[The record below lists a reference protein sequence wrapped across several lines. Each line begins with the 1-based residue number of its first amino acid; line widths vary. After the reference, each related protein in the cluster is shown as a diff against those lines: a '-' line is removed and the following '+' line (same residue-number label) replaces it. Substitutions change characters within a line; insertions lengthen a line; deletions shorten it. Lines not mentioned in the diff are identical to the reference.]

1 MRHVVC
7 SLSLSL
13 PAAGYL
19 PLNQKVAQNEVPLS
33 LPLFLA
39 GQTDI
44 VNFVN
49 FVNILMMTSL
59 ARRAVRVVVVVFL
72 VWPKCNL
79 HVNQISSFVA
89 LPDDQDDSRELQSCH
104 KWQLAKHSRPPLPLI
119 TLLNRNYVDVVD
131 EAVGVCCFLSLIT

>member
-1 MRHVVC
+1 MLP
-7 SLSLSL
+7 LSPSRSL

-19 PLNQKVAQNEVPLS
+19 PLIQKVAQNEVPLS
-33 LPLFLA
+33 LRLFLA

-59 ARRAVRVVVVVFL
+59 ARRVVRVVVVVFL

-89 LPDDQDDSRELQSCH
+89 LPDGQDDSRELQSCH
-104 KWQLAKHSRPPLPLI
+104 KWQLAKHSRPPHSLSPYSTEIMLM
-119 TLLNRNYVDVVD
+119 LLMKLWAFAAFSV
-131 EAVGVCCFLSLIT
+131 